1 MSGRPFKPGQSGNPA
16 GRPPKSKALT
26 ELLEKALSK
35 TVETQDGK
43 IAGKRILASLV
54 AEGLTTGRVTFPGEE
69 KPSTIGVK
77 DWIEFVKWAYQ
88 YLEPPITKN
97 EISGA
102 DGGKLII
109 ALEYINKN
117 YDSDPGLSPEP
128 EGNPPE
134 PG

>member
-1 MSGRPFKPGQSGNPA
+1 MAKFQPGQSGNPS
-16 GRPPKSKALT
+16 GRPPKSRALSD
-26 ELLEKALSK
+26 LLTKALSR
-35 TVETQDGK
+35 TVSVNDRRVS
-43 IAGKRILASLV
+43 GKRLLAALV
-54 AEGLTTGRVTFPGEE
+54 SEGLTTGKVTFPGEE
-69 KPSTIGVK
+69 KPSTIGIK

-117 YDSDPGLSPEP
+117 YDSDPGLPPEP